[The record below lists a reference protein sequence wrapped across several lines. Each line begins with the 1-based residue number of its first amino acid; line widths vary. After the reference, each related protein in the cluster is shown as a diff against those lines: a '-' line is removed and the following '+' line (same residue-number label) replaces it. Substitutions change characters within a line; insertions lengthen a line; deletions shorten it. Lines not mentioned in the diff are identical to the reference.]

1 MRTLTCLTMLLVI
14 VFAVGHSEQSAPTE
28 ASEDMSANGVDRL
41 YKGKPI
47 VLDDILFGSFT
58 TMNPC

>member
-1 MRTLTCLTMLLVI
+1 MLLVI